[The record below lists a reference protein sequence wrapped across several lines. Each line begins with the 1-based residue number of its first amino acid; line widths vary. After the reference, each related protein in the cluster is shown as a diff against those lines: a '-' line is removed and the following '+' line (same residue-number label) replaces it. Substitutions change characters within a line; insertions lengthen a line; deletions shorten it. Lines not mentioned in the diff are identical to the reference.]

1 MSLPRLLID
10 ENLSVKLPAV
20 AHARG
25 FDCAHVAHAGFHT
38 WKDWSLLDE
47 VAKSDWVLV
56 TNNAVEFRGR
66 YRQIELHPG
75 VVFIVPS
82 VRRPQQIE
90 LFEAALHD
98 IEADPDLVN
107 TALDVAYDG
116 DQIVVR
122 RYPLP

>member
-1 MSLPRLLID
+1 LSLPRLLVD
-10 ENLSVKLPAV
+10 ENLSVKLPPV

-25 FDCAHVAHAGFHT
+25 FDCAHVAHTGFHT

-82 VRRPQQIE
+82 VRRTRQIE
-90 LFEAALHD
+90 LFEAALLD
-98 IEADPDLVN
+98 IVADPDLVN

-116 DQIVVR
+116 DQITVR